1 MAGIKQRAGRDT
13 DPYSPVIVE
22 DMLGSLNEWRNVQD
36 VVRITF
42 KAITDI
48 VKAQGTAIRDL
59 EQQLPAK
66 AAKADVSAQLA
77 LKANR
82 TDLDSGFQALADQ
95 IETKVGFEDLQG
107 YLEDKVSK
115 GDLQLALRSKADSD
129 QLHSFLSAKADLSLF
144 QRDTRDLS
152 QRLEACKREISEEL
166 QKTAAKAEIER
177 LREMIELKAER
188 KEVEKALEEKA
199 GLSGVTS
206 ALQRKADRTDVDNL
220 LARKVDMAEL
230 HPVLEA
236 LKGKADCS
244 LVERLSQGLS
254 TKPDREEITAVIGR
268 EVGKLPGKA
277 DIEAIDREVARV
289 RTDIE
294 ERLQQQT
301 VEIRTYSTMLQK
313 ETERLQAFVNL
324 SLSKKADSRSFDYL
338 SSLLQAKVDK
348 EQLTATL
355 ASLQAEIHEGLQSLA
370 EESKAVEERDKGRGV
385 ESCAR
390 LEGKYVRLEEEVGRV
405 KETMR
410 AVADRHKGEVE
421 DAVKY
426 LRSDSSS
433 IRSEFQSQLQSLNQ
447 QLLTLSQSKADLSSL
462 QDLRSSLPPVPSD
475 PPALA
480 ADLAALKREMSRE
493 VEGIRRETEGIRR
506 EVESKGKAQREKVD
520 WEGLLRE
527 KVDAKVMSE
536 AVGRKAGIEELERLK
551 GQVERLAAEL
561 LNKADTTVLESHIQY
576 TRGALQE
583 VGKDLLLTR
592 NLSNLQSSLD
602 QKANIDE
609 VNSALAA
616 LHSQLDSKLPAAAF
630 QSYTQEQTLL
640 NEALC
645 GENCLAR
652 FIWKS
657 GDLRADS
664 TIPWE
669 VQSVNTCPENY
680 LWEEDRPVIVT
691 VAPGLY
697 EVLIGIFAR
706 KSPGIRVLVNGEA
719 VLGIGEQR
727 QVTRHSAG
735 NVAGTT
741 AVEFLALPARAR
753 LSLFYSGESGGEG
766 FLGLRKL

>member
-1 MAGIKQRAGRDT
+1 
-13 DPYSPVIVE
+13 
-22 DMLGSLNEWRNVQD
+22 
-36 VVRITF
+36 
-42 KAITDI
+42 
-48 VKAQGTAIRDL
+48 
-59 EQQLPAK
+59 
-66 AAKADVSAQLA
+66 
-77 LKANR
+77 
-82 TDLDSGFQALADQ
+82 LDSGFQALADQ
-95 IETKVGFEDLQG
+95 IETKVGVEDVQG
-107 YLEDKVSK
+107 YLDDKISK
-115 GDLQLALRSKADSD
+115 GDLQLALRSKVDSD
-129 QLHSFLSAKADLSLF
+129 QLNSFLAAKTDLSLF
-144 QRDTRDLS
+144 KRDTRDLS

-166 QKTAAKAEIER
+166 QKTADKAEIER
-177 LREMIELKAER
+177 LREMIGLKAER

-206 ALQRKADRTDVDNL
+206 ALQRKADRTDMDNL
-220 LARKVDMAEL
+220 LARKVDIAEL

-244 LVERLSQGLS
+244 LVEKLSQGLS
-254 TKPDREEITAVIGR
+254 TKPDREEISGLIGR
-268 EVGKLPGKA
+268 EIGKLPGRA

-301 VEIRTYSTMLQK
+301 VEIRTYSSMLQK

-338 SSLLQAKVDK
+338 SSLLQAKVDR

-370 EESKAVEERDKGRGV
+370 EESKAVEERGKGRGV

-447 QLLTLSQSKADLSSL
+447 QLLTFSQSKADLSSL

-493 VEGIRRETEGIRR
+493 VEGIRRE
-506 EVESKGKAQREKVD
+506 VESKGKAQREKVD

-527 KVDAKVMSE
+527 KVDVKVMSE

-551 GQVERLAAEL
+551 GQVERLASEL
-561 LNKADTTVLESHIQY
+561 VNKADSTVLESHIQY

-592 NLSNLQSSLD
+592 NLSNLQPSLD

-609 VNSALAA
+609 VNIALAA
-616 LHSQLDSKLPAAAF
+616 LHSQLDSKLPIPAF
-630 QSYTQEQTLL
+630 QAHTQEQALL

-680 LWEEDRPVIVT
+680 LWEEDRPVIVI

-727 QVTRHSAG
+727 EVTRHSAG

-753 LSLFYSGESGGEG
+753 LSLFYSGEAGGEG